1 MILVTGA
8 TGMTGQFV
16 VKALLK
22 RDYAVR
28 ALACSESVEKV
39 PPGAEFFVGN
49 LSDIDSLTCAAQSAK
64 GIIHTACTFL
74 HHEIDVAAMEAL
86 VNAWQ
91 AGPFIYVSSLD
102 VYGFPASF
110 PVTEDHAL
118 VESADAYPQGKMT
131 GYAYAK
137 VRCECLLIEKANATN
152 RTDYAI
158 LRAPYIWGP
167 HPKAYSALTSKLNKV
182 EETMVLPGETEQEW
196 SQYGDAWIDVRDL
209 ARAIADSLQT
219 PPGKA
224 LNALNGH
231 FSWHELY
238 THLIQLT
245 NGQSKIIHKSLSEIE
260 NGLFGHQFYAQS
272 WRFSHERLA
281 QNLAYQ
287 PHFSLNQTLQS
298 AIAAG
303 ESL

>member
-1 MILVTGA
+1 M
-8 TGMTGQFV
+8 
-16 VKALLK
+16 
-22 RDYAVR
+22 
-28 ALACSESVEKV
+28 
-39 PPGAEFFVGN
+39 
-49 LSDIDSLTCAAQSAK
+49 
-64 GIIHTACTFL
+64 
-74 HHEIDVAAMEAL
+74 
-86 VNAWQ
+86 NAWQ

-110 PVTEDHAL
+110 PVTENHTL
-118 VESADAYPQGKMT
+118 VESADAYPQGQMT

-137 VRCECLLIEKANATN
+137 VCCERLLIEKANATN

-158 LRAPYIWGP
+158 LRAPHIWGP

-182 EETMVLPGETEQEW
+182 EETIVLPGETEQEW

-209 ARAIADSLQT
+209 ARAIADSLQN
-219 PPGKA
+219 PPGQA
-224 LNALNGH
+224 MNALNGH

-245 NGQSKIIHKSLSEIE
+245 HRQSEILHKPLSEIE
-260 NGLFGHQFYAQS
+260 NGLFGNQFYAQS
-272 WRFSHERLA
+272 WRFSHERLV
-281 QNLAYQ
+281 QNLAYK
-287 PHFSLNQTLQS
+287 PHFSLEETLQS